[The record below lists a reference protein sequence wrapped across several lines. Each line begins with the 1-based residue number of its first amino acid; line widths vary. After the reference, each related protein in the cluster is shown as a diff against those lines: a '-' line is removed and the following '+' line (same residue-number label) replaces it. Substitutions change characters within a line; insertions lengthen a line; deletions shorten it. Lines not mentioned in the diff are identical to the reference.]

1 MPDNILI
8 TGYRREKDNYMKIL
22 KLAEKQREM
31 LIEGR
36 MDEVIDILKCK
47 KELLGDIDRIE
58 RVIDTEKRE
67 YRENCDNCG
76 DTAEL
81 IREISNIVE
90 KILSVERENEM
101 IFSTGGRMGGVHSD
115 RGQPVP
121 AQLVA
126 ASYGGK
132 VQGGKI

>member
-67 YRENCDNCG
+67 YRENCDSCG

-90 KILSVERENEM
+90 KILSVESENEM

-115 RGQPVP
+115 RRQPVP
-121 AQLVA
+121 AQMVA

-132 VQGGKI
+132 VQGEKI